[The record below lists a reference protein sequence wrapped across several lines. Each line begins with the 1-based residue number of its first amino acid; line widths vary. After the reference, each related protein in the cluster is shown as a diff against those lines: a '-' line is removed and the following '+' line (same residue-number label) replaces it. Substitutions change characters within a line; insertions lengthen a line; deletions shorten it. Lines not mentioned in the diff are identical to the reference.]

1 MPIHENDTDSVVF
14 LYSLEDSFFYAHVD
28 SHVKPKKYPT
38 NLEPHSFFYSTCSSL
53 HYTASFFFSLTNK
66 IIQVVLASLPIHLYY
81 QIKIMYLF
89 IFGGITWLH
98 LHTRPLDMVKYNA
111 FVIFFFTNFFLIII
125 FFFDQFLIII
135 LKSSFWHQK
144 VSILKGREQLA
155 HQILWINS
163 LI

>member
-66 IIQVVLASLPIHLYY
+66 IIQVVLASLPIQLYY
-81 QIKIMYLF
+81 IPTKNYVSLHFWRHYLTTSTYTSFRYGHIYHFCDFLFHSFFVNNNFKKF
-89 IFGGITWLH
+89 ILAPKG
-98 LHTRPLDMVKYNA
+98 VY
-111 FVIFFFTNFFLIII
+111 
-125 FFFDQFLIII
+125 
-135 LKSSFWHQK
+135 
-144 VSILKGREQLA
+144 LKG
-155 HQILWINS
+155 
-163 LI
+163 